1 MLTTSLPDF
10 QKAVSTGSFSRTA
23 VSCNK
28 QHSPLLKPR
37 TNVIPTKHS
46 FTKLK
51 SSTGFSGLAF
61 LRLLIALRMANRQNT
76 DGKIQCFSKPSD
88 SKNLLSWSWIVE
100 GFYWSAFGNTIYIYT
115 YKPFLVHN
123 LQHTH
128 PSSFHL
134 LLQLSTP
141 GLVLQYLNRYRE

>member
-23 VSCNK
+23 ILCNT
-28 QHSPLLKPR
+28 QHRPLLRPR
-37 TNVIPTKHS
+37 TNVTPMKHS

-51 SSTGFSGLAF
+51 SSVGFSGLAF
-61 LRLLIALRMANRQNT
+61 LGLLTALRIATGQNT
-76 DGKIQCFSKPSD
+76 DGKIHGASL
-88 SKNLLSWSWIVE
+88 NLQTVK
-100 GFYWSAFGNTIYIYT
+100 IYFPVMGLCRVFINLHLGT
-115 YKPFLVHN
+115 LDTPFIVHN
-123 LQHTH
+123 LHTH

-141 GLVLQYLNRYRE
+141 GLVLQYLNGYRE